1 MSVSNR
7 FENRLRLPILTLCA
21 AQQQQQ
27 QQQQQE
33 QQQQQ
38 QQKQQQ
44 QQQQQQQ
51 QGEKERPFL
60 VADVL
65 ATTLGKDGNP
75 YSEKKTPVVC

>member
-38 QQKQQQ
+38 KQQQ
-44 QQQQQQQ
+44 QQQ
-51 QGEKERPFL
+51 GVKERPFL

-75 YSEKKTPVVC
+75 YSEKKTPVVY